1 MATIQRIRQRSGLL
15 VVVVFVALI
24 AFLLGDL
31 FRSGGS
37 KFFGDPNVIGT
48 VNGRDITR
56 QELSQGME
64 ELRAGNPEQYANTTS
79 IQLANFVWNNI
90 VTEELLSAELSAA
103 GMSVS
108 EQEIY
113 FDIITNPNIRQN
125 FAGANGQFDEN
136 MFKSYIAQVRD
147 NRDASE
153 QSVEMWTQWLSFE
166 RAVANQAQNFKYTN
180 AIEKAI
186 FMPAGLAETE
196 INRGDAQHP
205 AQYVYVP
212 YIDVNEDEINVSDE
226 DAKRY
231 FNAHKEDF
239 SQEEGRN
246 IEFINFPLAPSES
259 DREGVRAELASLSF
273 EWLNVEDDS
282 VFVNQHSDVR
292 FQSEYYTTTEL
303 VGTGLDTLIDGQS
316 VGFQKGPIDLG
327 GAFAVVKLVDRKTV
341 PDSAKAR
348 HILIPFAGATR
359 ADASVTRNPQEA
371 KVLADSLFA
380 YLEGNPSAFESVSE
394 AFSSDVVAKE
404 KGGDLGYFSRG
415 SMAKPFENFCFFRK
429 NGSIGVVPTQFGWHV
444 IQVTDQKGANDVYKI
459 GQIIREIL
467 PSDETIQT
475 LYNQASGYAA
485 EAQTAE
491 DYRALATEKGFFLRP
506 ARNLGRFEE
515 VVSGLGTA
523 RRVVRWAWDDDREEG
538 NIGLLENDGNGYV
551 VVVLTDK
558 LEEGTSPFEMVQ
570 AQCLEAAK
578 KDAKKA
584 LVLERLENASDGAA
598 TIEAV
603 ATAAGKEV
611 RTLSFRISQFNISGV
626 GNEAKVVGTICGL
639 EPGTLSPV
647 ILGENGAFMAITSP
661 ANPAPQIDYTNMA
674 QNTQRSIRN
683 LVGTQ
688 AYKALQD
695 KAKIEDMRYMMF

>member
-259 DREGVRAELASLSF
+259 DREGVRAELASLTF

-303 VGTGLDTLIDGQS
+303 VGTGLDTLVDGQS

-444 IQVTDQKGANDVYKI
+444 IQVTDQKGENDVYKI

-491 DYRALATEKGFFLRP
+491 DYRALATEKGFSLRP

-551 VVVLTDK
+551 VVVLTDQ

-578 KDAKKA
+578 KDGKKA
-584 LVLERLENASDGAA
+584 LVLERLENASEGAA

>member
-37 KFFGDPNVIGT
+37 KFFGDPNIIGT

-56 QELSQGME
+56 LELSQGME
-64 ELRAGNPEQYANTTS
+64 ELRAGNPEQYANTSS

-103 GMSVS
+103 GMTVS
-108 EQEIY
+108 QQELY

-153 QSVEMWTQWLSFE
+153 QSVEMWTQWLAFE

-186 FMPAGLAETE
+186 FMPTGLAEAE
-196 INRGDAQHP
+196 IKRGDAKHP

-212 YIDVNEDEINVSDE
+212 YIDVNEDEIAVTDE

-231 FNAHKEDF
+231 YNANKEDF
-239 SQEEGRN
+239 DQEEGRN

-259 DREGVRAELASLSF
+259 DREAVRAELATLSL
-273 EWLNVEDDS
+273 EWMNQEDDS
-282 VFVNQHSDVR
+282 VFVNLHSDVR
-292 FQSEYYTTTEL
+292 FQSEYYTITEL
-303 VGTGLDTLIDGQS
+303 VGTGLDTLVDGQS

-327 GAFAVVKLVDRKTV
+327 GAFAVVKLVDRKIV
-341 PDSAKAR
+341 PDSVKAR

-359 ADASVTRNPQEA
+359 ADASITRNPQEA
-371 KVLADSLFA
+371 RVLADSLFA
-380 YLEGNPSAFESVSE
+380 YLEENPSAFEAVSE
-394 AFSSDVVAKE
+394 AFSSDIVAKE

-415 SMAKPFENFCFFRK
+415 SMAKPFENFCFFKK
-429 NGSIGVVPTQFGWHV
+429 NGSMGVVPTQFGWHV
-444 IQVTDQKGANDVYKI
+444 IQVTDQKGSNDVYKI

-467 PSDETIQT
+467 PSEGTIQD

-491 DYRALATEKGFFLRP
+491 DYRVLASDKGFFLRP

-515 VVSGLGTA
+515 VVSGLGAA
-523 RRVVRWAWDDDREEG
+523 RRVVRWAWDEEREEG
-538 NIGLLENDGNGYV
+538 NIGLLENDGKGYV

-558 LEEGTSPFEMVQ
+558 LNEGTTSFELVQ
-570 AQCLEAAK
+570 GQCLEAAK

-584 LVLERLENASDGAA
+584 LITERLENALTGAS
-598 TIEAV
+598 TIEEV
-603 ATAAGKEV
+603 AAAAGKEV
-611 RTLSFRISQFNISGV
+611 RTLSFRISQFNIAGV
-626 GNEAKVVGTICGL
+626 GNEAAVVGTICGL
-639 EPGTLSPV
+639 DPGSLSGV
-647 ILGENGAFMAITSP
+647 ITGENGAFVAITSP
-661 ANPAPQIDYTNMA
+661 ATPAPVLDYSNMA

-688 AYKALQD
+688 AYKALEE
-695 KAKIEDMRYMMF
+695 KAKIEDMRYMML

>member
-37 KFFGDPNVIGT
+37 KFFGDPNIIGT

-56 QELSQGME
+56 LELSQGME
-64 ELRAGNPEQYANTTS
+64 ELRAGNPEQYANTSS

-103 GMSVS
+103 GMTVS
-108 EQEIY
+108 QQELY

-153 QSVEMWTQWLSFE
+153 QSVEMWTQWLAFE

-186 FMPAGLAETE
+186 FMPTGLAEAE
-196 INRGDAQHP
+196 IKRGDAQHP

-212 YIDVNEDEINVSDE
+212 YIDVNEDEIAVTDE

-231 FNAHKEDF
+231 YNANKEDF
-239 SQEEGRN
+239 DQEEGRN

-259 DREGVRAELASLSF
+259 DREAVRAELATLSL
-273 EWLNVEDDS
+273 EWMNQEDDS
-282 VFVNQHSDVR
+282 VFVNLHSDVR
-292 FQSEYYTTTEL
+292 FQSEYYTITEL
-303 VGTGLDTLIDGQS
+303 VGTGLDTLVDGQS

-327 GAFAVVKLVDRKTV
+327 GAFAVVKLVDRKIV
-341 PDSAKAR
+341 PDSVKAR

-359 ADASVTRNPQEA
+359 ADASITRNPQEA
-371 KVLADSLFA
+371 RVLADSLFA
-380 YLEGNPSAFESVSE
+380 YLEENPSAFEAVSE
-394 AFSSDVVAKE
+394 AFSSDIVAKE

-415 SMAKPFENFCFFRK
+415 SMAKPFENFCFFKK
-429 NGSIGVVPTQFGWHV
+429 NGSMGVVPTQFGWHV
-444 IQVTDQKGANDVYKI
+444 IQVTDQKGSNDVYKI

-467 PSDETIQT
+467 PSEGTIQD

-491 DYRALATEKGFFLRP
+491 DYRVLASDKGFFLRP

-515 VVSGLGTA
+515 VVSGLGAA
-523 RRVVRWAWDDDREEG
+523 RRVVRWAWDEEREEG
-538 NIGLLENDGNGYV
+538 NIGLLENDGKGYV

-558 LEEGTSPFEMVQ
+558 LNEGTTSFELVQ
-570 AQCLEAAK
+570 GQCLEAAK

-584 LVLERLENASDGAA
+584 LITERLENALTGAS
-598 TIEAV
+598 TIEEV
-603 ATAAGKEV
+603 AAAAGKEM
-611 RTLSFRISQFNISGV
+611 RTLSFRISQFNIAGV
-626 GNEAKVVGTICGL
+626 GNEAAVVGTICGL
-639 EPGTLSPV
+639 EPGSLSGV
-647 ILGENGAFMAITSP
+647 ITGENGAFVAITSP
-661 ANPAPQIDYTNMA
+661 ATPAPVLDYSNMA

-688 AYKALQD
+688 AYKALEE

>member
-1 MATIQRIRQRSGLL
+1 
-15 VVVVFVALI
+15 VVFVALI

-231 FNAHKEDF
+231 FNAHREDF

-273 EWLNVEDDS
+273 EWLDVEDDS

-303 VGTGLDTLIDGQS
+303 VGTGLDTLVDGQS

-341 PDSAKAR
+341 PDSVKAR

-558 LEEGTSPFEMVQ
+558 LEEGTSSFEMVQ

-584 LVLERLENASDGAA
+584 LVLERLENASAGAA

-647 ILGENGAFMAITSP
+647 ILGENGAFVAITSP
-661 ANPAPQIDYTNMA
+661 ANPAPQIDYANMA

>member
-303 VGTGLDTLIDGQS
+303 VGTGLDTLVDGQS

-341 PDSAKAR
+341 PDSVKAR

-429 NGSIGVVPTQFGWHV
+429 NGSMGVVPTQFGWHV

-558 LEEGTSPFEMVQ
+558 LEEGTSSFEMVQ
-570 AQCLEAAK
+570 TQCLEAAK

-584 LVLERLENASDGAA
+584 LVLERLENASAGAA

-647 ILGENGAFMAITSP
+647 ILGENGAFVAITSP
-661 ANPAPQIDYTNMA
+661 ANPAPSIDYANMA

>member
-303 VGTGLDTLIDGQS
+303 VGTGLDTLVDGQS

-341 PDSAKAR
+341 PDSVKAR

-429 NGSIGVVPTQFGWHV
+429 NGSMGVVPTQFGWHV

-558 LEEGTSPFEMVQ
+558 LEEGTSSFEMVQ

-584 LVLERLENASDGAA
+584 LVLERLENASAGAA

-611 RTLSFRISQFNISGV
+611 RALSFRISQFNISGV

-647 ILGENGAFMAITSP
+647 ILGENGAFVAITSP
-661 ANPAPQIDYTNMA
+661 ANPAPQIDYANMA

>member
-231 FNAHKEDF
+231 FNAHREDF

-303 VGTGLDTLIDGQS
+303 VGTGLDTLVDGQS

-341 PDSAKAR
+341 PDSVKAR

-429 NGSIGVVPTQFGWHV
+429 NGSMGVVPTQFGWHV

-558 LEEGTSPFEMVQ
+558 LEEGTSSFEMVQ

-584 LVLERLENASDGAA
+584 LVLERLENASAGAA

-647 ILGENGAFMAITSP
+647 ILGENGAFVAITSP
-661 ANPAPQIDYTNMA
+661 ANPAPQIDYANMA

>member
-37 KFFGDPNVIGT
+37 KFFGDPNIIGT

-56 QELSQGME
+56 LELSQGME
-64 ELRAGNPEQYANTTS
+64 ELRSGNPEQYANTSS

-90 VTEELLSAELSAA
+90 VTEELLSAELGAA

-113 FDIITNPNIRQN
+113 FDIIMNPNIRQN

-136 MFKSYIAQVRD
+136 MFKSYIAQVRE

-153 QSVEMWTQWLSFE
+153 QSVEMWTQWLAFE

-186 FMPAGLAETE
+186 FMPTGLAEAE
-196 INRGDAQHP
+196 IKRGDAQHP

-212 YIDVNEDEINVSDE
+212 YIDVNEDEIAVTDE

-231 FNAHKEDF
+231 YSANKADF
-239 SQEEGRN
+239 EQEEGRN
-246 IEFINFPLAPSES
+246 IEFINFPLAPSEP
-259 DREGVRAELASLSF
+259 DRETVRAELATLSLGWMN
-273 EWLNVEDDS
+273 EEDDS
-282 VFVNQHSDVR
+282 VFVNLHSDVR
-292 FQSEYYTTTEL
+292 FQSEYYTVTEL
-303 VGTGLDTLIDGQS
+303 VGTGLDTLVDGQS
-316 VGFQKGPIDLG
+316 VGYQKGPIDLG
-327 GAFAVVKLVDRKTV
+327 GAFAVVKLVDRKIV
-341 PDSAKAR
+341 PDSAQAR

-359 ADASVTRNPQEA
+359 ADASITRNPQEA
-371 KVLADSLFA
+371 KVLADSLYA
-380 YLEGNPSAFESVSE
+380 YLEENPSAFESVSE
-394 AFSSDVVAKE
+394 EFSADIVAKE

-415 SMAKPFENFCFFRK
+415 EMAKPFENFCFFKK
-429 NGSIGVVPTQFGWHV
+429 NGSMGVVPTQFGWHV
-444 IQVTDQKGANDVYKI
+444 IQVTNQKGSNDVYKI

-467 PSDETIQT
+467 PSEATIQD

-491 DYRALATEKGFFLRP
+491 DYRVLASEKGFFLRP

-523 RRVVRWAWDDDREEG
+523 RRVVRWAWDEDREEG
-538 NIGLLENDGNGYV
+538 NIGLLENDGKGYV

-558 LEEGTSPFEMVQ
+558 LNEGTASFELVQ

-584 LVLERLENASDGAA
+584 VITERLENVLSEAS

-603 ATAAGKEV
+603 AAATGKEV
-611 RTLSFRISQFNISGV
+611 RTLSFRISQFNIAGV
-626 GNEAKVVGTICGL
+626 GNEAAVVGTICGL
-639 EPGTLSPV
+639 EPGSLSGV
-647 ILGENGAFMAITSP
+647 ITGDNGAFVAITSP
-661 ANPAPQIDYTNMA
+661 ATPAPAIDYSNMA

-688 AYKALQD
+688 AYKALEE

>member
-231 FNAHKEDF
+231 FNAHREDF

-303 VGTGLDTLIDGQS
+303 VGTGLDTLVDGQS

-444 IQVTDQKGANDVYKI
+444 IQVTDQKGENDVYKI

-558 LEEGTSPFEMVQ
+558 LEEGTSSFEMVQ

-584 LVLERLENASDGAA
+584 LVLERLENASAGAA

-647 ILGENGAFMAITSP
+647 ILGENGAFVAITSP
-661 ANPAPQIDYTNMA
+661 ANPAPQIDYANMA

>member
-37 KFFGDPNVIGT
+37 KFFGDPNIIGT

-64 ELRAGNPEQYANTTS
+64 ELRAGNPEQYANTSS

-90 VTEELLSAELSAA
+90 VTEELLAAELSAA

-108 EQEIY
+108 QQELY

-153 QSVEMWTQWLSFE
+153 QSVEMWTQWLAFE

-186 FMPAGLAETE
+186 FMPTGLAEAE
-196 INRGDAQHP
+196 IKRGDAQHP

-212 YIDVNEDEINVSDE
+212 YIDVNEDEISVDDE

-231 FNAHKEDF
+231 YNTNKEDF
-239 SQEEGRN
+239 DQEEGRN

-259 DREGVRAELASLSF
+259 DREAVRAELATLSL
-273 EWLNVEDDS
+273 EWMNEEDDS
-282 VFVNQHSDVR
+282 VFVNLHSDVR
-292 FQSEYYTTTEL
+292 FQSEYYTITEL
-303 VGTGLDTLIDGQS
+303 VGTGLDTLVDGQS
-316 VGFQKGPIDLG
+316 VGYQKGPIDLG
-327 GAFAVVKLVDRKTV
+327 GAFAVVKLVDRKIV
-341 PDSAKAR
+341 PDSVQAR

-359 ADASVTRNPQEA
+359 AEPSITRNPQEA

-380 YLEGNPSAFESVSE
+380 YLEENPSDFESVSQE
-394 AFSSDVVAKE
+394 FSSDIVAKE

-415 SMAKPFENFCFFRK
+415 AMAKPFENFCFFKK
-429 NGSIGVVPTQFGWHV
+429 NGSMGVVPTQFGWHV
-444 IQVTDQKGANDVYKI
+444 IQVTDQKGSDDVYKI
-459 GQIIREIL
+459 GQIIREII
-467 PSDETIQT
+467 PSEGTIQD

-491 DYRALATEKGFFLRP
+491 DYRALASEKGFSLRP

-523 RRVVRWAWDDDREEG
+523 RRVVRWAWDEEREEG
-538 NIGLLENDGNGYV
+538 NIGLLENDGKGYV

-558 LEEGTSPFEMVQ
+558 LNEGTTSFDLVQ
-570 AQCLEAAK
+570 GQCLEAAK
-578 KDAKKA
+578 KEAKKA
-584 LVLERLENASDGAA
+584 LITERLENALTGAS
-598 TIEAV
+598 TIEAI
-603 ATAAGKEV
+603 AEAAGKEV
-611 RTLSFRISQFNISGV
+611 RTLSFRISQFNIAGV
-626 GNEAKVVGTICGL
+626 GNEAAVVGTICGL
-639 EPGTLSPV
+639 EPGSLSGV
-647 ILGENGAFMAITSP
+647 IAGDNGAFIAITSP
-661 ANPAPQIDYTNMA
+661 ATPAPAIDYTNMA

-688 AYKALQD
+688 AYKALEE

>member
-1 MATIQRIRQRSGLL
+1 
-15 VVVVFVALI
+15 
-24 AFLLGDL
+24 
-31 FRSGGS
+31 
-37 KFFGDPNVIGT
+37 
-48 VNGRDITR
+48 
-56 QELSQGME
+56 ME
-64 ELRAGNPEQYANTTS
+64 ELRSGNPEQYANTSS

-90 VTEELLSAELSAA
+90 VTEELLSAELGAA

-113 FDIITNPNIRQN
+113 FDIIMNPNIRQN

-136 MFKSYIAQVRD
+136 MFKSYIAQVRE

-153 QSVEMWTQWLSFE
+153 QSVEMWTQWLAFE

-186 FMPAGLAETE
+186 FMPTGLAEAE
-196 INRGDAQHP
+196 IKRGDAQHP

-212 YIDVNEDEINVSDE
+212 YIDVNEDEIAVTDE

-231 FNAHKEDF
+231 YNANKADF
-239 SQEEGRN
+239 EQEEGRN
-246 IEFINFPLAPSES
+246 IEFINFPLAPSEP
-259 DREGVRAELASLSF
+259 DREAVRAELATLSLGWMN
-273 EWLNVEDDS
+273 EEDDS
-282 VFVNQHSDVR
+282 VFVNLHSDVR
-292 FQSEYYTTTEL
+292 FQSEYYTVTEL
-303 VGTGLDTLIDGQS
+303 VGTGLDTLVDGQS
-316 VGFQKGPIDLG
+316 VGYQKGPIDLG
-327 GAFAVVKLVDRKTV
+327 GAFAVVKLVDRKIV
-341 PDSAKAR
+341 PDSAQAR

-359 ADASVTRNPQEA
+359 ADASITRNPQEA
-371 KVLADSLFA
+371 KVLADSLYA
-380 YLEGNPSAFESVSE
+380 YLEENPSAFESVSE
-394 AFSSDVVAKE
+394 EFSADIVAKE

-415 SMAKPFENFCFFRK
+415 EMAKPFENFCFFKK
-429 NGSIGVVPTQFGWHV
+429 NGSMGVVPTQFGWHV
-444 IQVTDQKGANDVYKI
+444 IQVTNQKGSNDVYKI

-467 PSDETIQT
+467 PSEATIQD

-491 DYRALATEKGFFLRP
+491 DYRVLASEKGFFLRP

-523 RRVVRWAWDDDREEG
+523 RRVVRWAWDEDREEG
-538 NIGLLENDGNGYV
+538 NIGLLENDGKGYV

-558 LEEGTSPFEMVQ
+558 LNEGTASFELVQ

-584 LVLERLENASDGAA
+584 VITERLENVLSEAS

-603 ATAAGKEV
+603 AAATGKEV
-611 RTLSFRISQFNISGV
+611 RTLSFRISQFNIAGV
-626 GNEAKVVGTICGL
+626 GNEAAVVGTICGL
-639 EPGTLSPV
+639 EPGSLSGV
-647 ILGENGAFMAITSP
+647 ITGDNGAFVAITSP
-661 ANPAPQIDYTNMA
+661 ATPAPAIDYSNMA

-688 AYKALQD
+688 AYKALEE

>member
-231 FNAHKEDF
+231 FNAHREDF

-303 VGTGLDTLIDGQS
+303 VGTGLDTLVDGQS

-341 PDSAKAR
+341 PDSVKAR

-394 AFSSDVVAKE
+394 AFSSDVVAKD

-429 NGSIGVVPTQFGWHV
+429 NGSMGVVPTQFGWHV

-558 LEEGTSPFEMVQ
+558 LEEGTSSFEMVQ

-584 LVLERLENASDGAA
+584 LVLERLENASAGAA

-647 ILGENGAFMAITSP
+647 ILGENGAFVAITSP
-661 ANPAPQIDYTNMA
+661 ANPAPQIDYANMA

>member
-125 FAGANGQFDEN
+125 LAGANGQFDEN

-303 VGTGLDTLIDGQS
+303 VGTGIDTLVDGQS

-444 IQVTDQKGANDVYKI
+444 IQVTDQKGENDVYKI

>member
-37 KFFGDPNVIGT
+37 KFFGDPNIIGT

-56 QELSQGME
+56 LELSQGME
-64 ELRAGNPEQYANTTS
+64 ELRAGNPEQYANTSS

-103 GMSVS
+103 GMTVS
-108 EQEIY
+108 QQELY

-153 QSVEMWTQWLSFE
+153 QSVEMWTQWLAFE

-186 FMPAGLAETE
+186 FMPTGLAEAE
-196 INRGDAQHP
+196 IKRGDAQHP

-212 YIDVNEDEINVSDE
+212 YIDVNEDEIAVTDE

-231 FNAHKEDF
+231 YNANKEDF
-239 SQEEGRN
+239 DQEEGRN
-246 IEFINFPLAPSES
+246 LEFINFPLAPSES
-259 DREGVRAELASLSF
+259 DREAVRAELATLSL
-273 EWLNVEDDS
+273 EWMNQEDDS
-282 VFVNQHSDVR
+282 VFVNLHSDVR
-292 FQSEYYTTTEL
+292 FQSEYYTITEL
-303 VGTGLDTLIDGQS
+303 VGTGLDTLVDGQS

-327 GAFAVVKLVDRKTV
+327 GAFAVVKLVDRKIV
-341 PDSAKAR
+341 PDSVKAR

-359 ADASVTRNPQEA
+359 ADASITRNPQEA
-371 KVLADSLFA
+371 RVLADSLFA
-380 YLEGNPSAFESVSE
+380 YLEENPSAFEAVSE
-394 AFSSDVVAKE
+394 AFSSDIVAKE

-415 SMAKPFENFCFFRK
+415 SMAKPFENFCFFKK
-429 NGSIGVVPTQFGWHV
+429 NGSMGVVPTQFGWHV
-444 IQVTDQKGANDVYKI
+444 IQVTDQKGSNDVYKI

-467 PSDETIQT
+467 PSEGTIQD

-491 DYRALATEKGFFLRP
+491 DYRVLASDKGFFLRP

-515 VVSGLGTA
+515 VVSGLGAA
-523 RRVVRWAWDDDREEG
+523 RRVVRWAWDEEREEG
-538 NIGLLENDGNGYV
+538 NIGLLENDGKGYV

-558 LEEGTSPFEMVQ
+558 LNEGTTSFELVQ
-570 AQCLEAAK
+570 GQCLEAAK

-584 LVLERLENASDGAA
+584 LITERLENALTGAS
-598 TIEAV
+598 TIEEV
-603 ATAAGKEV
+603 AAAAGKEV
-611 RTLSFRISQFNISGV
+611 RTLSFRISQFNIAGV
-626 GNEAKVVGTICGL
+626 GNEAAVVGTICGL
-639 EPGTLSPV
+639 EPGSLSGV
-647 ILGENGAFMAITSP
+647 ITGENGAFVAITSP
-661 ANPAPQIDYTNMA
+661 ATPAPVLDYSNMA

-688 AYKALQD
+688 AYKALEE

>member
-37 KFFGDPNVIGT
+37 KFFGDPNIIGT

-56 QELSQGME
+56 LELSQGME
-64 ELRAGNPEQYANTTS
+64 ELRAGNPEQYANTSS

-103 GMSVS
+103 GMTVS
-108 EQEIY
+108 QQELY

-153 QSVEMWTQWLSFE
+153 QSVEMWTQWLAFE

-186 FMPAGLAETE
+186 FMPTGLAEAE
-196 INRGDAQHP
+196 IKRGDAQHP

-212 YIDVNEDEINVSDE
+212 YIDVNEDEIAVTDE

-231 FNAHKEDF
+231 YNANKEDF
-239 SQEEGRN
+239 DQEEGRN

-259 DREGVRAELASLSF
+259 DREAVRAELATLSL
-273 EWLNVEDDS
+273 EWMNQEDDS
-282 VFVNQHSDVR
+282 VFVNLHSDVR
-292 FQSEYYTTTEL
+292 FQSEYYTITEL
-303 VGTGLDTLIDGQS
+303 VGTGLDTLVDGQS

-327 GAFAVVKLVDRKTV
+327 GAFAVVKLVDRKIV
-341 PDSAKAR
+341 PDSVKAR

-359 ADASVTRNPQEA
+359 ADASITRNPQEA
-371 KVLADSLFA
+371 RVLADSLFA
-380 YLEGNPSAFESVSE
+380 YLEENPSAFEAVSE
-394 AFSSDVVAKE
+394 AFSSDIVAKE

-415 SMAKPFENFCFFRK
+415 SMAKPFENFCFFKK
-429 NGSIGVVPTQFGWHV
+429 NGSMGVVPTQFGWHV
-444 IQVTDQKGANDVYKI
+444 IQVTDQKGSNDVYKI

-467 PSDETIQT
+467 PSEGTIQD

-491 DYRALATEKGFFLRP
+491 DYRVLASDKGFFLRP

-515 VVSGLGTA
+515 VVSGLGAA
-523 RRVVRWAWDDDREEG
+523 RRVVRWAWDEEREEG
-538 NIGLLENDGNGYV
+538 NIGLLENDGKGYV

-558 LEEGTSPFEMVQ
+558 LNEGTTSFELVQ
-570 AQCLEAAK
+570 GQCLEAAK

-584 LVLERLENASDGAA
+584 LITERLENALTGAS
-598 TIEAV
+598 TIEEV
-603 ATAAGKEV
+603 AAAAGKEV
-611 RTLSFRISQFNISGV
+611 RTLSFRISQFNIAGV
-626 GNEAKVVGTICGL
+626 GNESAVVGTICGL
-639 EPGTLSPV
+639 EPGSLSGV
-647 ILGENGAFMAITSP
+647 ITGENGAFVAITSP
-661 ANPAPQIDYTNMA
+661 VTPAPVIDYSNMA

-688 AYKALQD
+688 AYKALEE

>member
-231 FNAHKEDF
+231 FNAHREDF

-273 EWLNVEDDS
+273 EWLDVEDDS

-303 VGTGLDTLIDGQS
+303 VGTGLDTLVEGQS

-341 PDSAKAR
+341 PDSVKAR

-429 NGSIGVVPTQFGWHV
+429 NGSMGVVPTQFGWHV

-558 LEEGTSPFEMVQ
+558 LEEGTSSFEMVQ

-584 LVLERLENASDGAA
+584 LVLERLENASAGAA

-647 ILGENGAFMAITSP
+647 ILGENGAFVAITSP
-661 ANPAPQIDYTNMA
+661 ANPAPQIDYANMA

>member
-273 EWLNVEDDS
+273 EWLDVEDDS

-303 VGTGLDTLIDGQS
+303 VGTGLDTLVDGQS

-558 LEEGTSPFEMVQ
+558 LEEGTSSFEMVQ

-584 LVLERLENASDGAA
+584 LVLERLENASAGAA

-647 ILGENGAFMAITSP
+647 ILGENGAFVAITSP
-661 ANPAPQIDYTNMA
+661 ANPAPQIDYANMA

>member
-273 EWLNVEDDS
+273 EWLDVEDDS

-303 VGTGLDTLIDGQS
+303 VGTGLDTLVDGQS

-341 PDSAKAR
+341 PDSVKAR

-429 NGSIGVVPTQFGWHV
+429 NGSMGVVPTQFGWHV

-558 LEEGTSPFEMVQ
+558 LEEGTSSFEMVQ

-584 LVLERLENASDGAA
+584 LVLDRLENASAGAA

-647 ILGENGAFMAITSP
+647 ILGENGAFVAITSP
-661 ANPAPQIDYTNMA
+661 ANPAPQIDYANMA

>member
-273 EWLNVEDDS
+273 DWLDVEDDS

-303 VGTGLDTLIDGQS
+303 VGTGLDTLVDGQS

-341 PDSAKAR
+341 PDSVKAR

-429 NGSIGVVPTQFGWHV
+429 NGSMGVVPTQFGWHV

-558 LEEGTSPFEMVQ
+558 LEEGTSSFEMVQ
-570 AQCLEAAK
+570 TQCLEAAK

-584 LVLERLENASDGAA
+584 LVLERLENASAGAA

-647 ILGENGAFMAITSP
+647 ILGENGAFVAITSP
-661 ANPAPQIDYTNMA
+661 ANPAPQIDYANMA

>member
-273 EWLNVEDDS
+273 EWLDVEDDS

-303 VGTGLDTLIDGQS
+303 VGTGLDTLVDGQS

-341 PDSAKAR
+341 PDSVKAR

-429 NGSIGVVPTQFGWHV
+429 NGSMGVVPTQFGWHV
-444 IQVTDQKGANDVYKI
+444 IQVTDQNGANDVYKI

-558 LEEGTSPFEMVQ
+558 LEEGTSSFEMVQ
-570 AQCLEAAK
+570 TQCLEAAK

-584 LVLERLENASDGAA
+584 LVLERLENASAGAA

-647 ILGENGAFMAITSP
+647 ILGENGAFVAITSP
-661 ANPAPQIDYTNMA
+661 ANPAPQIDYANMA

-688 AYKALQD
+688 VYKALQD

>member
-1 MATIQRIRQRSGLL
+1 M
-15 VVVVFVALI
+15 VFVALI

-273 EWLNVEDDS
+273 EWLDVEDDS

-303 VGTGLDTLIDGQS
+303 VGTGLDTLVDGQS

-444 IQVTDQKGANDVYKI
+444 IQVTDQKGENDVYKI

-558 LEEGTSPFEMVQ
+558 LEEGTSSFEMVQ

-584 LVLERLENASDGAA
+584 LVLERLENASAGAA

-647 ILGENGAFMAITSP
+647 ILGENGAFVAITSP
-661 ANPAPQIDYTNMA
+661 ANPAPQIDYANMA

>member
-1 MATIQRIRQRSGLL
+1 M
-15 VVVVFVALI
+15 
-24 AFLLGDL
+24 
-31 FRSGGS
+31 
-37 KFFGDPNVIGT
+37 
-48 VNGRDITR
+48 
-56 QELSQGME
+56 
-64 ELRAGNPEQYANTTS
+64 
-79 IQLANFVWNNI
+79 
-90 VTEELLSAELSAA
+90 
-103 GMSVS
+103 
-108 EQEIY
+108 
-113 FDIITNPNIRQN
+113 
-125 FAGANGQFDEN
+125 
-136 MFKSYIAQVRD
+136 
-147 NRDASE
+147 
-153 QSVEMWTQWLSFE
+153 
-166 RAVANQAQNFKYTN
+166 
-180 AIEKAI
+180 
-186 FMPAGLAETE
+186 
-196 INRGDAQHP
+196 
-205 AQYVYVP
+205 
-212 YIDVNEDEINVSDE
+212 
-226 DAKRY
+226 
-231 FNAHKEDF
+231 
-239 SQEEGRN
+239 
-246 IEFINFPLAPSES
+246 
-259 DREGVRAELASLSF
+259 
-273 EWLNVEDDS
+273 
-282 VFVNQHSDVR
+282 
-292 FQSEYYTTTEL
+292 
-303 VGTGLDTLIDGQS
+303 VGTGLDTLVDGQS

-341 PDSAKAR
+341 PDSVKAR

-429 NGSIGVVPTQFGWHV
+429 NGSMGVVPTQFGWHV

-551 VVVLTDK
+551 VVVLTYK
-558 LEEGTSPFEMVQ
+558 LEEGTSSFEMVQ
-570 AQCLEAAK
+570 TQCLEAAK

-584 LVLERLENASDGAA
+584 LVLERLENASAGAA

-603 ATAAGKEV
+603 GTAAGKEV
-611 RTLSFRISQFNISGV
+611 RTLSFRISQLNISGV

-647 ILGENGAFMAITSP
+647 ILGENGAFVAITSP
-661 ANPAPQIDYTNMA
+661 ANPAPQIDYANMA

>member
-303 VGTGLDTLIDGQS
+303 VGTGLDTLVDGQS

-341 PDSAKAR
+341 PDSVKAR

-429 NGSIGVVPTQFGWHV
+429 NGSMGVVPTQFGWHV

-558 LEEGTSPFEMVQ
+558 LEEGTSSFEMVQ

-584 LVLERLENASDGAA
+584 LVLDRLENASAGAA

-639 EPGTLSPV
+639 EPGTLSPI
-647 ILGENGAFMAITSP
+647 ILGENGAFVAITSP

>member
-273 EWLNVEDDS
+273 EWLDVEDDS

-303 VGTGLDTLIDGQS
+303 VGTGLDTLVDGQS

-341 PDSAKAR
+341 PDSVKAR

-429 NGSIGVVPTQFGWHV
+429 NGSMGVVPTQFGWHV

-558 LEEGTSPFEMVQ
+558 LEEGTSSFEMVQ

-584 LVLERLENASDGAA
+584 LVLERLENASEGAA

-647 ILGENGAFMAITSP
+647 ILGENGAFVAITSP

>member
-1 MATIQRIRQRSGLL
+1 
-15 VVVVFVALI
+15 VVFVALI

-37 KFFGDPNVIGT
+37 KFFGDPNIIGT

-56 QELSQGME
+56 LELSQGME
-64 ELRAGNPEQYANTTS
+64 ELRAGNPEQYANTSS

-103 GMSVS
+103 GMTVS
-108 EQEIY
+108 QQELY

-153 QSVEMWTQWLSFE
+153 QSVEMWTQWLAFE

-186 FMPAGLAETE
+186 FMPTGLAEAE
-196 INRGDAQHP
+196 IKRGDAQHP

-212 YIDVNEDEINVSDE
+212 YIDVNEDEIAVTDE

-231 FNAHKEDF
+231 YNANKEDF
-239 SQEEGRN
+239 DQEEGRN

-259 DREGVRAELASLSF
+259 DREAVRAELATLSL
-273 EWLNVEDDS
+273 EWMNQEDDS
-282 VFVNQHSDVR
+282 VFVNLHSDVR
-292 FQSEYYTTTEL
+292 FQSEYYTITEL
-303 VGTGLDTLIDGQS
+303 VGTGLDTLVDGQS

-327 GAFAVVKLVDRKTV
+327 GAFAVVKLVDRKIV
-341 PDSAKAR
+341 PDSVKAR

-359 ADASVTRNPQEA
+359 ADASITRNPQEA
-371 KVLADSLFA
+371 RVLADSLFA
-380 YLEGNPSAFESVSE
+380 YLEENPSAFEAVSE
-394 AFSSDVVAKE
+394 AFSSDIVAKE

-415 SMAKPFENFCFFRK
+415 SMAKPFENFCFFKK
-429 NGSIGVVPTQFGWHV
+429 NGSMGVVPTQFGWHV
-444 IQVTDQKGANDVYKI
+444 IQVTDQKGSNDVYKI

-467 PSDETIQT
+467 PSEGTIQD

-491 DYRALATEKGFFLRP
+491 DYRVLASDKGFFLRP

-515 VVSGLGTA
+515 VVSGLGAA
-523 RRVVRWAWDDDREEG
+523 RRVVRWAWDEEREEG
-538 NIGLLENDGNGYV
+538 NIGLLENDGKGYV

-558 LEEGTSPFEMVQ
+558 LNEGTTSFELVQ
-570 AQCLEAAK
+570 GQCLEAAK

-584 LVLERLENASDGAA
+584 LITERLENALTGAS
-598 TIEAV
+598 TIEEV
-603 ATAAGKEV
+603 AAAAGKEV
-611 RTLSFRISQFNISGV
+611 RTLSFRISQFNIAGV
-626 GNEAKVVGTICGL
+626 GNEAAVVGTICGL
-639 EPGTLSPV
+639 EPGSLSGV
-647 ILGENGAFMAITSP
+647 ITSRLC
-661 ANPAPQIDYTNMA
+661 Q
-674 QNTQRSIRN
+674 S
-683 LVGTQ
+683 L
-688 AYKALQD
+688 L
-695 KAKIEDMRYMMF
+695 

>member
-231 FNAHKEDF
+231 FNAHREDF

-259 DREGVRAELASLSF
+259 DREGVRAELTSLSF
-273 EWLNVEDDS
+273 EWLDVEDDS

-303 VGTGLDTLIDGQS
+303 VGTGLDTLVDGQS

-341 PDSAKAR
+341 PDSVKAR

-429 NGSIGVVPTQFGWHV
+429 NGSMGVVPTQFGWHV

-558 LEEGTSPFEMVQ
+558 LEEGTSSFEMVQ
-570 AQCLEAAK
+570 TQCLEAAK

-584 LVLERLENASDGAA
+584 LVLERLENASAGAA

-647 ILGENGAFMAITSP
+647 ILGENGAFVAITSP
-661 ANPAPQIDYTNMA
+661 ANPAPQIDYANMA

>member
-273 EWLNVEDDS
+273 EWLDVEDDS

-303 VGTGLDTLIDGQS
+303 VGTGLDTLVDGQS

-341 PDSAKAR
+341 PDSVKAR

-429 NGSIGVVPTQFGWHV
+429 NGSMGVVPTQFGWHV

-485 EAQTAE
+485 EAQTTE

-558 LEEGTSPFEMVQ
+558 LEEGTSSFEMVQ

-584 LVLERLENASDGAA
+584 LVLERLENASAGAA

-647 ILGENGAFMAITSP
+647 ILGENGAFVAITSP

>member
-273 EWLNVEDDS
+273 EWLDVEDDS

-303 VGTGLDTLIDGQS
+303 VGTGLDTLVDGQS

-341 PDSAKAR
+341 PDSVKAR

-429 NGSIGVVPTQFGWHV
+429 NGSMGVVPTQFGWHV

-584 LVLERLENASDGAA
+584 LVLERLENASAGAA

-647 ILGENGAFMAITSP
+647 ILGENGAFVAITSP
-661 ANPAPQIDYTNMA
+661 ANPAPQIDYANMA

>member
-37 KFFGDPNVIGT
+37 KFFGDPNIIGT

-64 ELRAGNPEQYANTTS
+64 ELRAGNPEQYANTSS

-108 EQEIY
+108 QQEIY

-136 MFKSYIAQVRD
+136 MFKSYIAQVRE

-153 QSVEMWTQWLSFE
+153 QSVEMWTQWLAFE
-166 RAVANQAQNFKYTN
+166 RAVASQAQNFKYTN

-186 FMPAGLAETE
+186 FMPTGLAEAE
-196 INRGDAQHP
+196 IMRGDAQHP

-212 YIDVNEDEINVSDE
+212 YIDVNEDEIAVTDE

-231 FNAHKEDF
+231 YNANKGDF
-239 SQEEGRN
+239 EQEEGRN

-259 DREGVRAELASLSF
+259 DREAVRAELASLSL
-273 EWLNVEDDS
+273 EWMNEEDDS
-282 VFVNQHSDVR
+282 VFVNLHSDVR
-292 FQSEYYTTTEL
+292 FQSEYYTVTEL
-303 VGTGLDTLIDGQS
+303 VGTGLDTLVDGQS
-316 VGFQKGPIDLG
+316 VGYQKGPIDLG
-327 GAFAVVKLVDRKTV
+327 GAFAVVKLVDRKIV
-341 PDSAKAR
+341 PDSVQAR

-359 ADASVTRNPQEA
+359 ADASITRNPQEA
-371 KVLADSLFA
+371 RVLADSLYA
-380 YLEGNPSAFESVSE
+380 YLEENPSAFESVSE
-394 AFSSDVVAKE
+394 EFSSDIVAKE

-415 SMAKPFENFCFFRK
+415 SMAKPFENFCFFKK
-429 NGSIGVVPTQFGWHV
+429 NGSMGVVPTQFGWHV
-444 IQVTDQKGANDVYKI
+444 IQVTDQNGSNDVYKI

-467 PSDETIQT
+467 PSEETIQG

-491 DYRALATEKGFFLRP
+491 DYRTLASDKGFFLRP

-515 VVSGLGTA
+515 VVSGLGA
-523 RRVVRWAWDDDREEG
+523 SRRVVRWAWDEEREEG
-538 NIGLLENDGNGYV
+538 NIGLLENDGKGYV

-558 LEEGTSPFEMVQ
+558 LNEGTTSFELVQ
-570 AQCLEAAK
+570 GQCLEAAK
-578 KDAKKA
+578 KEAKKA
-584 LVLERLENASDGAA
+584 LITERLESALKEAPS
-598 TIEAV
+598 IEAV
-603 ATAAGKEV
+603 AAATGKEV
-611 RTLSFRISQFNISGV
+611 RTLSFRISQFNIAGV
-626 GNEAKVVGTICGL
+626 GNEAAVVGTICGL
-639 EPGTLSPV
+639 ETGSLSGV
-647 ILGENGAFMAITSP
+647 ITGDNGAFVAITSP
-661 ANPAPQIDYTNMA
+661 ATPAPAIDYSNMA

-688 AYKALQD
+688 AYKALEE

>member
-37 KFFGDPNVIGT
+37 KFFGDPNIIGT

-64 ELRAGNPEQYANTTS
+64 ELRAGNPEQYASTSS

-108 EQEIY
+108 EQELY
-113 FDIITNPNIRQN
+113 FDIIANPNIRQN

-136 MFKSYIAQVRD
+136 MFKSYIAQVRE

-153 QSVEMWTQWLSFE
+153 QSIEMWTQWLAFE

-212 YIDVNEDEINVSDE
+212 YIDVNEDEINVSEE

-231 FNAHKEDF
+231 YNANKADF
-239 SQEEGRN
+239 KQEEGRN

-259 DREGVRAELASLSF
+259 DREGVRAELATLSL
-273 EWLNVEDDS
+273 EWMSEEDDS
-282 VFVNQHSDVR
+282 VFVNLHSDVR

-303 VGTGLDTLIDGQS
+303 VGTGLDTLVDGQS
-316 VGFQKGPIDLG
+316 VGYQKGPIDLG
-327 GAFAVVKLVDRKTV
+327 GSFAVVKLVDRKVV
-341 PDSAKAR
+341 PDSVKAR

-359 ADASVTRNPQEA
+359 VDPSVTRNPQEA

-380 YLEGNPSAFESVSE
+380 YLEENPSAFESVSE
-394 AFSSDVVAKE
+394 EFSSDIVAKE
-404 KGGDLGYFSRG
+404 KGGDLGYFGRG
-415 SMAKPFENFCFFRK
+415 AMAKPFENFCFFK
-429 NGSIGVVPTQFGWHV
+429 KTGAIGVVPTQFGWHV

-467 PSDETIQT
+467 PSDATIQD

-491 DYRALATEKGFFLRP
+491 DYRALASDKGFFLRP

-515 VVSGLGTA
+515 VVSGLGSS
-523 RRVVRWAWDDDREEG
+523 RRVVRWAWDEEREEG
-538 NIGLLENDGNGYV
+538 NIGLLENDGKGYV

-558 LEEGTSPFEMVQ
+558 LNEGTTPFELVQ
-570 AQCLEAAK
+570 GQCLEAAK

-584 LVLERLENASDGAA
+584 MITERLENALAGSS

-603 ATAAGKEV
+603 ATAVGKEV
-611 RTLSFRISQFNISGV
+611 RTLNFRISQFNISGV
-626 GNEAKVVGTICGL
+626 GNEAAVVGSICGL
-639 EPGTLSPV
+639 EPGTLSSV
-647 ILGENGAFMAITSP
+647 IAGDNGAFVAITS
-661 ANPAPQIDYTNMA
+661 AATPAPAIDYANMA
-674 QNTQRSIRN
+674 QNTQRSLRN

-688 AYKALQD
+688 AYKALED

>member
-303 VGTGLDTLIDGQS
+303 VGTGLDTLVDGQS

-341 PDSAKAR
+341 PDSVKAR

-429 NGSIGVVPTQFGWHV
+429 NGSMGVVPTQFGWHV

-558 LEEGTSPFEMVQ
+558 LEEGTSSFEMVE

-584 LVLERLENASDGAA
+584 LVLERLENASAGAA

-647 ILGENGAFMAITSP
+647 ILGENGAFVAITSP
-661 ANPAPQIDYTNMA
+661 ANPAPQIDYANMA